1 MQHLKLARS
10 GLTYLALLASLLLS
24 ACSSSP
30 KATPEPALRT
40 QALNAETEGAHRY
53 AQGDYAGAIRRFVEA
68 RRLQQSADDVS
79 AAARNFLHQ
88 AQAELALGQAV
99 LALRHAREVRESEL
113 MVSSLLL
120 QTQAHLALQQWPMA
134 QATLTQ
140 LLPLCTAGCADLGR
154 LRLLQARTALAQGQ
168 AQEALAYAQTA
179 LPLLREQ
186 QEEREAANAWRLSAQ
201 AALKLNDA
209 AAALAS
215 AESALGIDRQ
225 LALPEKIARD
235 WLLIGDIR
243 RQSQSS
249 HATSAYQRA
258 LAVAQAAGLVDIVQ
272 LATEALKESVQ

>member
-1 MQHLKLARS
+1 M
-10 GLTYLALLASLLLS
+10 
-24 ACSSSP
+24 
-30 KATPEPALRT
+30 
-40 QALNAETEGAHRY
+40 
-53 AQGDYAGAIRRFVEA
+53 
-68 RRLQQSADDVS
+68 
-79 AAARNFLHQ
+79 Q
-88 AQAELALGQAV
+88 AQ
-99 LALRHAREVRESEL
+99 
-113 MVSSLLL
+113 
-120 QTQAHLALQQWPMA
+120 LALQQWPTA

-249 HATSAYQRA
+249 QATSAYQRA

>member
-1 MQHLKLARS
+1 MQHLKLARP
-10 GLTYLALLASLLLS
+10 GRTYLALLASLLLS

-30 KATPEPALRT
+30 KATPEPALRQ
-40 QALNAETEGAHRY
+40 QALNAETDGAHRY

-88 AQAELALGQAV
+88 AQAELALGQAA
-99 LALRHAREVRESEL
+99 LALSHAREVSESGL
-113 MVSSLLL
+113 LVSSLLL
-120 QTQAHLALQQWPMA
+120 QVQAQLALQQWPTA

-249 HATSAYQRA
+249 QATSAYQRA

>member
-10 GLTYLALLASLLLS
+10 GRTYLALLASLLLS

-30 KATPEPALRT
+30 KPSPEPALRQ
-40 QALNAETEGAHRY
+40 QALNAETDGAHRY

-88 AQAELALGQAV
+88 AQAELALGQAA
-99 LALRHAREVRESEL
+99 LALSHAREVSESGL
-113 MVSSLLL
+113 LVSSLLL
-120 QTQAHLALQQWPMA
+120 QVQAQLALQQWPTA

-249 HATSAYQRA
+249 QATSAYQRA

>member
-1 MQHLKLARS
+1 MQHLKFARP
-10 GLTYLALLASLLLS
+10 GRTYLALLASLLLS

-30 KATPEPALRT
+30 KPSPEPALRQ
-40 QALNAETEGAHRY
+40 QALNAETDGAHRY
-53 AQGDYAGAIRRFVEA
+53 AQGDYAGAIRLFSEA
-68 RRLQQSADDVS
+68 QRLQQSGDDVS
-79 AAARNFLHQ
+79 AVARNRLHQ
-88 AQAELALGQAV
+88 AQAELALGQAA
-99 LALRHAREVRESEL
+99 LALSHAREVSESGL
-113 MVSSLLL
+113 LVSSLLL
-120 QTQAHLALQQWPMA
+120 QVQAQLALQQWPTA

-249 HATSAYQRA
+249 QATSAYQRA

>member
-1 MQHLKLARS
+1 MQHLKLARP
-10 GLTYLALLASLLLS
+10 GRTYLALLASLLLS

-30 KATPEPALRT
+30 KPSPEPALRQ
-40 QALNAETEGAHRY
+40 QALNAETDGAHRY

-88 AQAELALGQAV
+88 AQAELALGQAA
-99 LALRHAREVRESEL
+99 LALSHAREVSESGL
-113 MVSSLLL
+113 LVSSLLL
-120 QTQAHLALQQWPMA
+120 QVQAQLALQQWPTA

-249 HATSAYQRA
+249 QATSAYQRA